1 MKIKNL
7 NLKDTNLILRNETIA
22 FDKDGVA
29 EVRDDQAKDLLKLK
43 GYESLE
49 KRGEPETKDKEP
61 KGKEAPKAKEDY
73 SKLKLNEVK
82 KALDD
87 KNIKYDPKANKAE
100 LVKLLEE
107 N

>member
-1 MKIKNL
+1 MKIRNL

-29 EVRDDQAKDLLKLK
+29 EVRDDRAKDLLKLK

-49 KRGEPETKDKEP
+49 KKKEVKAEKEP
-61 KGKEAPKAKEDY
+61 KGKEVPKAKEDY
-73 SKLKLNEVK
+73 SKLKLDEVK